1 ESSDISLMSDDLTL
15 VPKLIKSSRK
25 TVDIVKQNIIVFA
38 VLVNA
43 IGIWLSSLGFLTP
56 LIAAVVHN
64 VSSIFVVGNSA
75 RLLKVSYNDH

>member
-1 ESSDISLMSDDLTL
+1 MSDDLSL
-15 VPKLIKSSRK
+15 VPKLIKSSRR
-25 TVDIVKQNIIVFA
+25 TVGIVKQNIIVFA
-38 VLVNA
+38 VLVNV

-75 RLLKVSYNDH
+75 RLLKVRYNDQ